1 MKLLACVPLKL
12 KTPEG
17 TIEELKAGD
26 TFTPKNLDA
35 IRPLLNNG
43 MVRPVS
49 ESMLEQYKAF
59 IQWLKSYQ
67 MTIEDIKEADIELYD
82 SILTAVENID
92 KAFYSENLP
101 GFSEGIYAV
110 KQLYIKAM
118 ERVLNNEP

>member
-1 MKLLACVPLKL
+1 MKFIALRPLKFTN
-12 KTPEG
+12 K
-17 TIEELKAGD
+17 ELKAGD
-26 TFTPKNLDA
+26 TFTPKNEDA

-49 ESMLEQYKAF
+49 ESILEQYKAF

-118 ERVLNNEP
+118 ERVLNNEH